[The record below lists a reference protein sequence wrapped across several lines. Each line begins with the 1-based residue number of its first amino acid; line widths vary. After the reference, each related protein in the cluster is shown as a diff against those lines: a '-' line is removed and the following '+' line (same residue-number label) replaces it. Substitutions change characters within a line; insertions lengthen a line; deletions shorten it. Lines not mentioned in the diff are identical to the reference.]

1 MSVNL
6 RVGRVLRASTRGFDC
21 GTHSRELGPQHDF
34 GAFVKVPISNTND
47 PEGNIHAVGLIYKVE
62 IKDDQLISE
71 LVLGDEVP
79 EMILRDQR
87 ENRLIPVEVKIV
99 NVGFMAHGR
108 MIHSLPPRPPMSLAD
123 VELMSREEVY
133 YFTQRADFFRL
144 VLGASEVP
152 SDDLLAACVNYAAL
166 EAYPD
171 AERYGFRVKCGQQL
185 ARDIPNDLKRLGHV
199 LYLMRP

>member
-1 MSVNL
+1 MSVDF

-21 GTHSRELGPQHDF
+21 GTHSRELGRQHDF
-34 GAFVKVPISNTND
+34 GAFVKVPISNTNEA
-47 PEGNIHAVGLIYKVE
+47 EGDIHAVGLIYKVE

-71 LVLGDEVP
+71 LVMGDELSDT
-79 EMILRDQR
+79 IIRDQR
-87 ENRLIPVEVKIV
+87 ENRMIPVEVKIV
-99 NVGFMAHGR
+99 NVGFMVHGR

-123 VELMSREEVY
+123 VVLMQPEEIY
-133 YFTQRADFFRL
+133 RFTNRPDFFRL

-152 SDDLLAACVNYAAL
+152 SDDLLAASVNYAAL

-185 ARDIPNDLKRLGHV
+185 ARDISNDLKRLNHV